1 MNYTVMAYTRRENR
15 ELESAIHLAA
25 VLENGS
31 LQPLQNGTGILFA
44 KAEFNEGPLCGTT
57 KILRKPWVF
66 RLKDGAFGVV
76 CLRRNVGG
84 GLEPGKENCVLIFT
98 SPDLLSFRE
107 EGLIPA
113 APEGTAVADVRCQWD
128 GKAGLYRLTWSDGT
142 GYYTSSS
149 PDLTSFTGME
159 KTGSP
164 EPRALVKLSDGVDG
178 CLISLTQ
185 EEYEKVLRRYS
196 PVVQTGCLPVYC
208 KAAPGER
215 VSLPEQVTLTYS
227 DGSLKPMPVKWEPFS
242 RTLPGVYSVAGAVQR
257 ETWPFPFL
265 EERADPTVI
274 RYRGRYY
281 YMATDDG
288 NGQTT
293 LKIRGSDTISGLAE
307 AEERVI
313 FTANPEG
320 YMSGCLWAPEPHVV
334 NGRLCVFFAAG
345 NPHWYTVQ
353 CHVMVMAGDDPLDA
367 ASWQTP
373 QRCRTIEGGVL
384 CPDGITLDMT
394 CFTVGQVPYVV
405 WAQRVMRLEEQEFG
419 NSDLYIASVDP
430 EKPWQLTSAPVCI
443 CRPSYGWDRV
453 DTTVDEG
460 PFAVRRGDDLFLTFA
475 GSSVSVLYCVGLLHA
490 KTGSNL
496 LDPESW
502 EELGYPILTSES
514 VPGQLGPG
522 HNSFAKDEFGNDI
535 VAYHAKLPA
544 ADGHDPGMTNRHTGL
559 RPVHWDA
566 EGLPRL
572 DMTPE
577 RELSPGFQIQAVVE
591 ITEAPKE

>member
-15 ELESAIHLAA
+15 ELESAMHLAA

-227 DGSLKPMPVKWEPFS
+227 DCPACTRWRAP
-242 RTLPGVYSVAGAVQR
+242 YS
-257 ETWPFPFL
+257 
-265 EERADPTVI
+265 
-274 RYRGRYY
+274 
-281 YMATDDG
+281 
-288 NGQTT
+288 
-293 LKIRGSDTISGLAE
+293 
-307 AEERVI
+307 
-313 FTANPEG
+313 
-320 YMSGCLWAPEPHVV
+320 
-334 NGRLCVFFAAG
+334 GRL
-345 NPHWYTVQ
+345 
-353 CHVMVMAGDDPLDA
+353 
-367 ASWQTP
+367 
-373 QRCRTIEGGVL
+373 
-384 CPDGITLDMT
+384 
-394 CFTVGQVPYVV
+394 
-405 WAQRVMRLEEQEFG
+405 
-419 NSDLYIASVDP
+419 
-430 EKPWQLTSAPVCI
+430 
-443 CRPSYGWDRV
+443 
-453 DTTVDEG
+453 G
-460 PFAVRRGDDLFLTFA
+460 PFHFWRSGRTRR
-475 GSSVSVLYCVGLLHA
+475 
-490 KTGSNL
+490 
-496 LDPESW
+496 
-502 EELGYPILTSES
+502 
-514 VPGQLGPG
+514 
-522 HNSFAKDEFGNDI
+522 
-535 VAYHAKLPA
+535 
-544 ADGHDPGMTNRHTGL
+544 
-559 RPVHWDA
+559 
-566 EGLPRL
+566 
-572 DMTPE
+572 
-577 RELSPGFQIQAVVE
+577 
-591 ITEAPKE
+591 

>member
-15 ELESAIHLAA
+15 ELESAMHLAA

-128 GKAGLYRLTWSDGT
+128 GKAGLYQLTWSDGT

-215 VSLPEQVTLTYS
+215 VSLPE
-227 DGSLKPMPVKWEPFS
+227 
-242 RTLPGVYSVAGAVQR
+242 
-257 ETWPFPFL
+257 
-265 EERADPTVI
+265 
-274 RYRGRYY
+274 
-281 YMATDDG
+281 
-288 NGQTT
+288 
-293 LKIRGSDTISGLAE
+293 
-307 AEERVI
+307 
-313 FTANPEG
+313 
-320 YMSGCLWAPEPHVV
+320 
-334 NGRLCVFFAAG
+334 
-345 NPHWYTVQ
+345 
-353 CHVMVMAGDDPLDA
+353 
-367 ASWQTP
+367 
-373 QRCRTIEGGVL
+373 
-384 CPDGITLDMT
+384 
-394 CFTVGQVPYVV
+394 
-405 WAQRVMRLEEQEFG
+405 
-419 NSDLYIASVDP
+419 
-430 EKPWQLTSAPVCI
+430 
-443 CRPSYGWDRV
+443 
-453 DTTVDEG
+453 
-460 PFAVRRGDDLFLTFA
+460 
-475 GSSVSVLYCVGLLHA
+475 
-490 KTGSNL
+490 
-496 LDPESW
+496 
-502 EELGYPILTSES
+502 
-514 VPGQLGPG
+514 
-522 HNSFAKDEFGNDI
+522 
-535 VAYHAKLPA
+535 
-544 ADGHDPGMTNRHTGL
+544 
-559 RPVHWDA
+559 
-566 EGLPRL
+566 
-572 DMTPE
+572 
-577 RELSPGFQIQAVVE
+577 
-591 ITEAPKE
+591 